1 MEEQRYFSLLKQF
14 HIEKQIKST
23 VALLEDLPAKQKKYS
38 VHVLD
43 NLRFWFGIRATLK
56 STGTIWDSW

>member
-1 MEEQRYFSLLKQF
+1 MEEQRYLSLLKQC

-23 VALLEDLPAKQKKYS
+23 VALLEDLPGKQEKYS
-38 VHVLD
+38 VNVLD
-43 NLRFWFGIRATLK
+43 WFWFGIRTTLK